1 MEEFTEDPIGQIT
14 LAVDDRD
21 EWSLRSE
28 LGARVSRIITRET
41 SSLQVVPE
49 VRLAWSHEYLDDDR
63 NLHAGFIGVP
73 ATFSIDGDSPAR
85 NGLVVGAGLT
95 LMFGEQLS
103 LYAHYN
109 GDIRDDVN
117 DHAGSVGVRFR
128 F

>member
-28 LGARVSRIITRET
+28 LGARVSRIITSET

-63 NLHAGFIGVP
+63 NLHASFTGVP
-73 ATFSIDGDSPAR
+73 ATFSTDGDSPAR

-95 LMFGEQLS
+95 LMFGERLS

-117 DHAGSVGVRFR
+117 DHAGSVGARFR